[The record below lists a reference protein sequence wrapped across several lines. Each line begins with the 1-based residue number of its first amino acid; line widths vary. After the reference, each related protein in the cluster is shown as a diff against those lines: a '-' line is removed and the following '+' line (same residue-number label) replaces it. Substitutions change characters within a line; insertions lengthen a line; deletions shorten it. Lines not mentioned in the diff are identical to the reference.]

1 MNACLQNLIH
11 SKYFIIKLLSKR
23 SIINESET
31 PITKEF
37 LNLCE
42 KMSISKTSSIEPSY
56 FRYIFCKKHKQFERY
71 TQFDSIEF
79 CRYLLEEISSELN
92 EIKVKT
98 PYRELSTFGKS
109 KMQCFNEFWQLYVS
123 FYGSIINIF
132 TCTCNHETYSFQV
145 IFDFPLL
152 LPAGKD
158 ETSIDELLFQYFKK
172 ESINFNS
179 RCENCNKIT
188 VHDKEIK
195 LSQPPRILILSLQ
208 RMDVRT
214 NRKNDCKVKFKEKL
228 SLDYYID
235 NECQKGQKYIYDL
248 YGVWCHMG
256 TINKGHY
263 YSYIKIND
271 ECWYEFND
279 SQVNKVGTIE
289 TNSKYVYG
297 LLYKRTEIN
306 QLYKNLYPFS
316 NNKRLSFVQ
325 RLDNLSSQ
333 KNVNSIIP
341 NNKTNNKVDNF
352 SNYYYNQ
359 NKINYRSID
368 VKEINNINGK
378 NNNNIEEKLNLIIS
392 SKIGLNNLGE
402 TCYMNHVFKI

>member
-1 MNACLQNLIH
+1 MGDTDYMNACLQNLIH
-11 SKYFIIKLLSKR
+11 SKYFIRELLSKR
-23 SIINESET
+23 SIINESKT

-42 KMSISKTSSIEPSY
+42 KMSISETSSIEPSD
-56 FRYIFCKKHKQFERY
+56 FRNIFCKKNKEFWKY
-71 TQFDSIEF
+71 AQFDSIEF
-79 CRYLLEEISSELN
+79 CRYLLGEINCELN

-98 PYRELSTFGKS
+98 PYKLLSTFGKS
-109 KMQCFNEFWQLYVS
+109 KIQCFNEFWQLYVS
-123 FYGSIINIF
+123 NEYSIVVESFYGLIINIF

-152 LPAGKD
+152 LPAGKN

-306 QLYKNLYPFS
+306 QL
-316 NNKRLSFVQ
+316 R
-325 RLDNLSSQ
+325 R
-333 KNVNSIIP
+333 
-341 NNKTNNKVDNF
+341 
-352 SNYYYNQ
+352 
-359 NKINYRSID
+359 
-368 VKEINNINGK
+368 
-378 NNNNIEEKLNLIIS
+378 
-392 SKIGLNNLGE
+392 
-402 TCYMNHVFKI
+402 FKFL